1 MFRRKSLLSSAGPSV
16 LVSLVLC
23 VLCIAAAV
31 YLYQEQTTT
40 VEALS
45 EDVESRKIAQDLETI
60 LKSLVTLIGENNEQL
75 EDLNLEAAEVLANCQ
90 EHANKPREIE
100 LVERLSASFGR
111 YHDLWESRLTVP
123 VQGRAAVRAAARS
136 VLESDTLPLCRQL
149 ATFNVGEI
157 DKSEQTHR
165 KIARWLLPGL
175 LLIGII
181 GAINGIYLGYS
192 VARRLRRSV
201 YQLSVS
207 VRAAASRLGQDTP
220 SVQLIENGDLR
231 HVNEQM
237 KTVVQEIEAT
247 VERLQQR
254 EREVLRADQLAAV
267 GQLAAGIAHELRNPL
282 TSIKMLVE
290 TNREE
295 AEERGIPAEDLK
307 LIEQEIRRME
317 RHLHT
322 FLDFARLPR
331 PERRTCELAA
341 VVDKTSALLG
351 GRARQQR
358 VILHFTPPGSPVVI
372 EADPDQIQQV
382 LVNLFLNALDAMPKG
397 GNLEVELCP
406 PADGQVALRVRD
418 TGPGIAPS
426 VMPRLFEPFF
436 SSKQTG
442 LGLGLVISRRIAEA
456 HGGSLQAANRP
467 AGGACFELRL
477 PASAEVREAQGSQ
490 TTRRFSSQVKFR
502 S

>member
-1 MFRRKSLLSSAGPSV
+1 MFGRKSVVSIAGPSV
-16 LVSLVLC
+16 LVSLVLFA
-23 VLCIAAAV
+23 LCIAAAV
-31 YLYQEQTTT
+31 YLYREQTTT
-40 VEALS
+40 VEMLG

-60 LKSLVTLIGENNEQL
+60 LKSLATQIAENNEQL
-75 EDLNLEAAEVLANCQ
+75 EDLNLEAAGTLANCH

-100 LVERLSASFGR
+100 LVERLTASFNR
-111 YHDLWESRLTVP
+111 YQELWESRLTVP
-123 VQGRAAVRAAARS
+123 RQSQPAVRAAARS

-149 ATFNVGEI
+149 GTFNVGEI
-157 DKSEQTHR
+157 DRSEQTHR

-175 LLIGII
+175 VAIGII

-192 VARRLRRSV
+192 VARRLRRSI

-220 SVQLIENGDLR
+220 TVQLIEDGDLS
-231 HVNEQM
+231 HINEQM
-237 KTVVQEIEAT
+237 KTVVREIEAT

-254 EREVLRADQLAAV
+254 EREVLRAEQLAAV

-295 AEERGIPAEDLK
+295 AQDRGVPAEDLK

-331 PERRTCELAA
+331 PERRTFDLIS
-341 VVDKTSALLG
+341 VVDNTSALLE
-351 GRARQQR
+351 GRARQQH
-358 VILHFTPPGSPVVI
+358 VTLQFTPPGGPVVV
-372 EADPDQIQQV
+372 EADPEQIQQV

-397 GNLEVELCP
+397 GTLEVELGLP
-406 PADGQVALRVRD
+406 NNGHVALGVRD
-418 TGPGIAPS
+418 TGPGILPHL
-426 VMPRLFEPFF
+426 MPRLFEPFV
-436 SSKQTG
+436 SSKETG

-456 HGGSLQAANRP
+456 HGGSLQAANRSE
-467 AGGACFELRL
+467 GGACFELRL
-477 PASAEVREAQGSQ
+477 PIRGQKSGTMSQG
-490 TTRRFSSQVKFR
+490 
-502 S
+502 